1 MYMLGGSMFCSF
13 RRSEY
18 WVVLSLWTRLGCV
31 HDSFPPNGL
40 CILMKKGKEGT
51 RLTWSGKGWEC
62 NGRSRCRVTC

>member
-51 RLTWSGKGWEC
+51 
-62 NGRSRCRVTC
+62 